1 MRPWSAPS
9 RHWTHAGAELP
20 NILSHLSDGG
30 VLTLTIDRE
39 EKRNALDRATLH
51 ELEACLCDGGADER
65 VKVIVLRGAG
75 EQAFSAG
82 ADLAELLAHETI
94 EAYRQHFDLV
104 ARVILAMHRARP
116 PVVARVQ
123 GFALAGGCGLAVAA
137 DFTIAAE
144 SAVFGLPEIG
154 IGLLPMV
161 VSAPIYRATG
171 SRKVV
176 LDLMLTGRRVAAR
189 EALALGLAT
198 RVVPDPALDAE
209 IDSLVRTLCGYSP
222 TALRLGKE
230 AVHTMCEMEY
240 ATALRYLREMIVLTS
255 LTDDAKEGLRA
266 FFEKRPPA
274 WKGR

>member
-1 MRPWSAPS
+1 V
-9 RHWTHAGAELP
+9 P
-20 NILSHLSDGG
+20 NVLSQLSDAG
-30 VLTLTIDRE
+30 VLSLTIDRE
-39 EKRNALDRATLH
+39 ERRNALDRETLR
-51 ELEACLCDGGADER
+51 ELEDGLCQGGANPR

-82 ADLAELLAHETI
+82 ADLAELAAHETI
-94 EAYRQHFDLV
+94 EAYRQHFDAV
-104 ARVILAMHRARP
+104 ARVILAMHRAGA

-137 DFTIAAE
+137 DFTMSAE

-154 IGLLPMV
+154 LGLLPMV
-161 VSAPIYRATG
+161 VSAPIYRASG

-198 RVVPDPALDAE
+198 RVVPDAALDAE
-209 IDSLVRTLCGYSP
+209 IDSLVRTLCAYSP
-222 TALRLGKE
+222 TAVRLGKE

-240 ATALRYLREMIVLTS
+240 ATALRYLREMIVLTA

-266 FFEKRPPA
+266 YFEKRPPE